1 MQGQGQGQG
10 QGQRQ
15 RLERKKN
22 GTPEFNWQ
30 KEATISILSIP
41 QNTHFDFF
49 LCGTTRHN
57 QEEPQWIVAQ
67 RLLSALTIPEVF
79 KSSAK
84 ELSFQQR
91 LYN

>member
-1 MQGQGQGQG
+1 MY
-10 QGQRQ
+10 
-15 RLERKKN
+15 L
-22 GTPEFNWQ
+22 
-30 KEATISILSIP
+30 
-41 QNTHFDFF
+41 DFF
-49 LCGTTRHN
+49 LCGTIRHN
-57 QEEPQWIVAQ
+57 QDEPQWIVAQ